1 MRQDICI
8 VLLIM
13 CASSLQMCFS
23 GTDAVEARKQA
34 WIIAGSKL
42 EEQAVRSLVQSLKF
56 SDKGLSVFE
65 DNLAWN
71 MPSRPNFEAFVKAVY
86 DE

>member
-1 MRQDICI
+1 
-8 VLLIM
+8 
-13 CASSLQMCFS
+13 MCFS
-23 GTDAVEARKQA
+23 GTDQVEARKQA

-71 MPSRPNFEAFVKAVY
+71 MPSRPVFEASVKAVY
-86 DE
+86 NE

>member
-1 MRQDICI
+1 
-8 VLLIM
+8 
-13 CASSLQMCFS
+13 MCFS
-23 GTDAVEARKQA
+23 GTDQVEARKRA

-42 EEQAVRSLVQSLKF
+42 EEHAVRLLVQLLKF

-71 MPSRPNFEAFVKAVY
+71 MPSRPVFEASVKAVY
-86 DE
+86 NE